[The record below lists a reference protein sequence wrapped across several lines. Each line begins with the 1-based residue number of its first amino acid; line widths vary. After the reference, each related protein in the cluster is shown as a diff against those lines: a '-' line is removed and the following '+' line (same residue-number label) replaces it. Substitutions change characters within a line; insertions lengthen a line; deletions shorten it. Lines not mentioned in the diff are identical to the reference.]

1 MKVKGWKC
9 FDKDLKCRGF
19 QFMIG
24 GTYTHDGEVE
34 MCKSGFHFHE
44 YLGDIMG
51 YYNSDSRICQVEAW
65 GVLSGYNKS
74 VCRKIKIFR
83 ECENKELNIG
93 GNNTG
98 RLNSGGRNS
107 GDRNSGDRN
116 SGDRNSGYRNS
127 GYSNS
132 GGRNS
137 GDSNSGYSNSGDSNS
152 GDRNSG
158 DRNSGGRN
166 SGYSNSGDRNSG
178 YRNSGGRNSGDWN
191 SGNRHSGFFNSIQ
204 DPDILVF
211 NKPCK
216 FNKWSKAQVP
226 YWLNFNITKW
236 VNFDNMTDDEK
247 EIPNCEIMGGY
258 LKSLNYKEEAKRSYD
273 EASESD
279 KGLTVKLPNFD
290 HDVFEEIFGF
300 RLDLDKE
307 QK

>member
-44 YLGDIMG
+44 YLGDIME

-98 RLNSGGRNS
+98 RL
-107 GDRNSGDRN
+107 
-116 SGDRNSGYRNS
+116 
-127 GYSNS
+127 
-132 GGRNS
+132 
-137 GDSNSGYSNSGDSNS
+137 
-152 GDRNSG
+152 
-158 DRNSGGRN
+158 
-166 SGYSNSGDRNSG
+166 NSGDRNSG

-273 EASESD
+273 ESSESD